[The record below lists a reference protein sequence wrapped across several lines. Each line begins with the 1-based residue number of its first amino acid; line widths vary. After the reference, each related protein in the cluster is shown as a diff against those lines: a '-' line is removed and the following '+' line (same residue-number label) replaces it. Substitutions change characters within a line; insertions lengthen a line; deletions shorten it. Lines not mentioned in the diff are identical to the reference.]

1 MPKRQKTVIYGPDA
15 WVPLCGQLK
24 QTLTNSRLAQGFA
37 FILLTNT
44 FFGRKGI
51 STMRGLKGK
60 NVVLTGGAS
69 GIGQAISLRLGEEG
83 CNVGIFDLN
92 GDGAKSVVEKIR
104 AAGGAA
110 ESYTLDISDYDAVAN
125 AVTAFES
132 DWGLVDGLVNN
143 AGWDKSMPFLD
154 TDLELWHKVVA
165 INLYGPL
172 NLCHVVLKGMADRGV
187 GKVVNISSDAGRVGS
202 SGEAVYAACKGGLI
216 AFSKTMSRELAR
228 KGVTLNTICP
238 GPTNTPLLAEQ
249 GPKLVAALERAV
261 PMRRV
266 AEPEDYPG
274 LVSFFLS
281 DDASYIT
288 GQTISVSGGLTMHG

>member
-1 MPKRQKTVIYGPDA
+1 
-15 WVPLCGQLK
+15 
-24 QTLTNSRLAQGFA
+24 
-37 FILLTNT
+37 
-44 FFGRKGI
+44 
-51 STMRGLKGK
+51 MRGLKGK
-60 NVVLTGGAS
+60 NVIVTGGAS

-92 GDGAKSVVEKIR
+92 GDGANGVADKIR
-104 AAGGAA
+104 AAGGTAHGYA
-110 ESYTLDISDYDAVAN
+110 CDISDYGVVESMVA
-125 AVTAFES
+125 AFES
-132 DWGLVDGLVNN
+132 DCGPTGGLVNN

-154 TDLELWHKVVA
+154 TDLALWHKVVA

-172 NLCHVVLKGMADRGV
+172 NLCHVVLKGMAERNAGR
-187 GKVVNISSDAGRVGS
+187 VVNISSDAGRVGS

-216 AFSKTMSRELAR
+216 AFSKTMSRELSR
-228 KGVTLNTICP
+228 KGITLNTVCP

-249 GPKLVAALERAV
+249 GPKLVAALERAI

-274 LVSFFLS
+274 LVAYFLS
-281 DDASYIT
+281 DDASYVT